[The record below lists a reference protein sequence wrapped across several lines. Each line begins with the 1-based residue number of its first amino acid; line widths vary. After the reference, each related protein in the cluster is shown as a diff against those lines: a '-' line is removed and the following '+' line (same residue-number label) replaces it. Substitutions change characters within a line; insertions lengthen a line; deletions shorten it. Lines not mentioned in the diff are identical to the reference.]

1 MAESKV
7 LVKGSPF
14 NKPVIKGKLENN
26 YDMTDDEVKL
36 LMFIKNHGGKVPL
49 YRVKNESGVKDP
61 EAVLKNLFDYGFAM
75 EDKERLGEKIIL
87 TNEGEFVGQAIRVRE
102 EKERIEKLKKEK
114 KEQVKNR
121 SSAPTQS

>member
-26 YDMTDDEVKL
+26 YDMSEDEVKL

-61 EAVLKNLFDYGFAM
+61 DGTLKNLIDYGFVA

-102 EKERIEKLKKEK
+102 EKERIERLKRERKERI
-114 KEQVKNR
+114 KNR
-121 SSAPTQS
+121 SSAQTQ

>member
-26 YDMTDDEVKL
+26 YDMSEDEVKL

-61 EAVLKNLFDYGFAM
+61 DGTLKNLIDYGFVA

-102 EKERIEKLKKEK
+102 EKERIEKLKRERKERI
-114 KEQVKNR
+114 KNR
-121 SSAPTQS
+121 SSAQTQ